1 MNLAPAIHHWGNLG
15 VFLVIPLTLEPG
27 PPVCGCC
34 WTCHSCTSAEWHLLD
49 SSSNLW
55 LLWHHWKTRKR
66 WKWAVKVYETSAK
79 RPVVR
84 YEPQSPACPPPWGQ
98 EETTRL
104 RPHSPPLN
112 QTPTPKLGWWWANAQ
127 CPKFISTE
135 DKPVAAQGEE
145 RWEKEGLGLWG

>member
-66 WKWAVKVYETSAK
+66 WKWAVKVS
-79 RPVVR
+79 
-84 YEPQSPACPPPWGQ
+84 
-98 EETTRL
+98 
-104 RPHSPPLN
+104 
-112 QTPTPKLGWWWANAQ
+112 ANAQ
-127 CPKFISTE
+127 LSGLSPRAPRALLHGDRRRPRDCGPTALPLTKHQLLNS
-135 DKPVAAQGEE
+135 DDDE
-145 RWEKEGLGLWG
+145 RMLSVPSLYPQRTNLWLPRGRRGGRRKD